1 MELSAARVTASSSLG
16 GLAFAALSPAGPSL
30 DNVPEAQWLGAHREG
45 RETWLE
51 DLPAA
56 FADWLKDPPPEDRR
70 LAALASAIGLTRAE
84 TLAVALSRAAETD
97 AMAGRVLA
105 WLQTPVG
112 GTRPLAGL
120 VAGLAERF
128 GDPAPLTS
136 LAAGAARSIGLL
148 QADNDTRS
156 MPERSLI
163 VPQPI
168 VLALADPPVLSWP
181 GLRVGMPD
189 PPPLPPSLRDAA
201 ASRARALSRRAAWG
215 IVVRSGHPRESKAVA
230 AEICLHLGARPLFL
244 DGDPPDGLGPWLWL
258 AAAIPVI
265 CAELAPGERRRLK
278 DIPGWNG
285 PVLVAAGPDGS
296 FEREGEAL
304 PVWRVPVPTPA
315 ERVGLWQAATGDAA
329 LAEHLGPAHRHAC
342 ARIAELARAGRYQAE
357 LAGADRI
364 GADAVAAAARSG
376 TGGDLGM
383 LAELMAETIPDAAL
397 VLPVAIRREL
407 ESLIARCVARDAL
420 ADALGPASRARYR
433 PGVRALFVGPSGTG
447 KTLAVGWMA
456 SRLRLPLYRV
466 DLASVT
472 SKYIGETEKNLAQ
485 LFARAEHSEVVLL
498 FDEADSL
505 FGKRTD
511 VKDSNDRFANAQTN
525 YLLSRIESYEGIA
538 VLTSN
543 SRARFD
549 SAFTRRLDAIVDF
562 PAPGPEERRDLW
574 TAHLGQAHGLAVAD
588 LNRLAAKCDLAGGHI
603 RNIVLA
609 AAALARRRR
618 DVIAEP
624 DLLLAAAAE
633 YRKLGK
639 TVPAGLTKPTHGET
653 G

>member
-1 MELSAARVTASSSLG
+1 MELTAPVVAVSSSLG
-16 GLAFAALSPAGPSL
+16 ALAFAALSPAGPAA
-30 DNVPEAQWLGAHREG
+30 DNAPEARWLAAQREG
-45 RETWLE
+45 REAWLD

-56 FADWLKDPPPEDRR
+56 FDAWLKDPPASERR
-70 LAALASAIGLTRAE
+70 LAALAGTIGLTRAE
-84 TLAVALSRAAETD
+84 ILAVALSCAAETD
-97 AMAGRVLA
+97 AMAGRALA

-112 GTRPLAGL
+112 AARPLAGL
-120 VAGLAERF
+120 VASLAHRF
-128 GDPAPLTS
+128 GDPIPMTA
-136 LAAGAARSIGLL
+136 LAAGAARSSGLL
-148 QADNDTRS
+148 LADNDSRP
-156 MPERSLI
+156 MPERPLI
-163 VPQPI
+163 VPEPI

-189 PPPLPPSLRDAA
+189 APPLPPSLREAA
-201 ASRARALSRRAAWG
+201 ACRARALSKHAASAL
-215 IVVRSGHPRESKAVA
+215 VVRSGHPREAKAVA
-230 AEICLHLGARPLFL
+230 AEICGRLGGRPLFL
-244 DGDPPDGLGPWLWL
+244 DGDPPPGLGPWLWL
-258 AAAIPVI
+258 VAAIPVV

-278 DIPGWNG
+278 EIPGWNG
-285 PVLVAAGPDGS
+285 PLLVAAGPDGS
-296 FEREGEAL
+296 FERDDEAI
-304 PVWRVPVPTPA
+304 PAWRVPVPAPA
-315 ERVGLWQAATGDAA
+315 ERISLWQAATGDAS

-342 ARIAELARAGRYQAE
+342 GRIAELARAGRYQAD
-357 LAGADRI
+357 LAGAERV
-364 GADAVAAAARSG
+364 GPDAVAAAARSG
-376 TGGDLGM
+376 TGSDLGM
-383 LAELMAETIPDAAL
+383 LAELMAETIPDEAL
-397 VLPVAIRREL
+397 VLPVAISREL
-407 ESLIARCVARDAL
+407 ESLIERCRARDAL

-456 SRLRLPLYRV
+456 TRLGLPLYRV

-538 VLTSN
+538 ILTSN

-574 TAHLGQAHGLAVAD
+574 TAHLGQAHGLAFAD

-609 AAALARRRR
+609 AAALARARH
-618 DVIAEP
+618 DVIREA
-624 DLLLAAAAE
+624 DLVVAAAAE

-639 TVPAGLTKPTHGET
+639 TVPAGLARLTLGDT